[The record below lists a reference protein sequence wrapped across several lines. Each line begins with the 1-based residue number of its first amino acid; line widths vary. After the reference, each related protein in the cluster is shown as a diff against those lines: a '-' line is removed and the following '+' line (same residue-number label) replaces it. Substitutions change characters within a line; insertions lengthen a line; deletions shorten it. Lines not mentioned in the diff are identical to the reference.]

1 MNGGPYTMTTLPPK
15 HEDSRYAAVRQ
26 YSLTQILAVWA
37 AAAIPMAVL
46 AWLVA
51 PLLGALLGGGD
62 VAFIK
67 ALLLCITAGL
77 IWQFVLTLI
86 LTRRE
91 QGTFAGSG
99 CETPSGCSRP
109 AIRGAGAWAGGSGCG

>member
-1 MNGGPYTMTTLPPK
+1 MTTLPPK
-15 HEDSRYAAVRQ
+15 QEGDSRYAYVRQ
-26 YSLTQILAVWA
+26 YSLARILAVWA

-51 PLLGALLGGGD
+51 PLLGALLGGD
-62 VAFIK
+62 EPFIK
-67 ALLLCITAGL
+67 ALLLCVTAGL

-91 QGTFAGSG
+91 QGTLLRWSRVRDALWLLSPRDPRSG
-99 CETPSGCSRP
+99 WVG
-109 AIRGAGAWAGGSGCG
+109 GCGCG